1 MKQTSKVLVG
11 IAIILLLVIAGGIW
25 FLYSNLDSL
34 VAGIIEREGT
44 QATQTDVSVGSVSI
58 ELGEGTAGLSRLA
71 VANPQGFSDA
81 PAVTLEDFDIELDPL
96 AVTEDPLVIRRIAV
110 DGARLLIEQQGTRN
124 NLKTILDSLERQ
136 ASAEPEA
143 EAEGRK
149 LVIDRFEI
157 ANAGATLRVPGSGQE
172 RSIELPPVVLTD
184 LGRAGNGA
192 TAAELARQVLGPVIR
207 VALERAA
214 ASGLGD
220 ALRDQ
225 LDRAESDAG
234 KALLERLG
242 HPPSDD
248 ADEKD
253 P

>member
-11 IAIILLLVIAGGIW
+11 IAIILLLVIAGGMW

-44 QATQTDVSVGSVSI
+44 QATQTDVTVAAVSI
-58 ELGEGTAGLSRLA
+58 QLGAGTAGLSRLA

-81 PAVTLEDFDIELDPL
+81 PAITLEDFEIELDPM
-96 AVTEDPLVIRRIAV
+96 AVAEDPLVIRRVAV
-110 DGARLLIEQQGTRN
+110 DGARLLIEQQGARN

-157 ANAGATLRVPGSGQE
+157 ANAGATLSVPGSGQE
-172 RSIELPPVVLTD
+172 KSIDLPPVVLTD

-192 TAAELARQVLGPVIR
+192 TAAELARQLLAPLIR
-207 VALERAA
+207 TALERAA
-214 ASGLGD
+214 TSGLGD
-220 ALRDQ
+220 ALRDK
-225 LDRAESDAG
+225 LDQSKSDAG

-248 ADEKD
+248 DED